1 MDALSKGLPL
11 KSAFAIKKGPD
22 PWRRLGGMGLATSLG
37 LLIGFMLGHLQWGVW
52 AFMGGFTSLYVHDQP
67 YRIRALTLAI
77 VGLGLTASFALGAL
91 SVVWWHMALALGF
104 LAASATYLTAALD
117 VPLPAGFMFV
127 LIACISAA
135 LPLHPAGILPIRLLS
150 VLGGAAIAWL
160 IGMSDW
166 LWNRNGPAFAPV
178 SQAYRGLGDFVQHLG
193 TSSETASGH
202 QAARA
207 VVLGHR
213 AATGTNDQRLKQLAV
228 QAEEVLRAAFGL
240 SSQVKAPVDPEWA
253 TLLHRIAGQIR
264 HPQNHSDPLT
274 IPEKNPQDNTWQRW
288 HAVMQETLDIVNG
301 SRTDEPQTPYHPTV
315 GERLTGSL
323 SWNGLV
329 APATLRIGL
338 AVSFSVLIAHALGIS
353 HPFWVPLTS
362 SAVLLGV
369 STVIIAQR
377 TVQRTLGTTI
387 GLGLSGALIALRP
400 SGLFTAVLIVILQ
413 LLMLYFMAKNYGIAV
428 VFITALALIIINF
441 GAHPPVMPMI
451 WARFLDTLVGAA
463 IGVAFALG
471 LWGQASATRLP
482 HQAQAV
488 VKNTGRLL
496 EAILK
501 TEADTKRLRA
511 ATLNQVFAMH
521 HIYEVG
527 LGEIPPI
534 SDKIWPLLLS
544 IERLAYLVIAACD
557 ESHPADPNLAQSL
570 QPVWNILANRI
581 EDRTTLTLHRIPAI
595 PGYPAIEARLWDL
608 AEDLGV
614 LPSGARTKSS

>member
-11 KSAFAIKKGPD
+11 KSAFAVKKGPA
-22 PWRRLGGMGLATSLG
+22 PWRRLWGMGLATSIG
-37 LLIGFMLGHLQWGVW
+37 LLIGFMLGHLEWGVW

-67 YRIRALTLAI
+67 YRIRALTLAL

-104 LAASATYLTAALD
+104 VAAGATYLTAALD

-160 IGMSDW
+160 VGMSDW
-166 LWNRNGPAFAPV
+166 LWNRKGPALAPV

-193 TSSETASGH
+193 TSSATAKGH
-202 QAARA
+202 QAAK
-207 VVLGHR
+207 VVVVGHR
-213 AATGTNDQRLKQLAV
+213 AANGSSDRRLKHLAV
-228 QAEEVLRAAFGL
+228 QAEEVLRAAIGL
-240 SSQVKAPVDPEWA
+240 SSQVKTPVDPVWT
-253 TLLHRIAGQIR
+253 TLLHRIASRIR
-264 HPQNHSDPLT
+264 QSLKPGEPLT
-274 IPEKNPQDNTWQRW
+274 MPETNQPGNTWQRW
-288 HAVMQETLDIVNG
+288 HTVMQETLDIVNG
-301 SRTDEPQTPYHPTV
+301 SRIDEPKTAYHPTV
-315 GERLTGSL
+315 GERLIEAL
-323 SWNGLV
+323 SWDGLV

-338 AVSFSVLIAHALGIS
+338 AVAFSVLIAHALGIS
-353 HPFWVPLTS
+353 HPFWVPLTC

-369 STVIIAQR
+369 STVVIAQR
-377 TVQRTLGTTI
+377 TIQRALGTTL
-387 GLGLSGALIALRP
+387 GLGLSGVLMALHPGGLLTAALIV
-400 SGLFTAVLIVILQ
+400 TLQ
-413 LLMLYFMAKNYGIAV
+413 LLMLYFMAKNYGISV
-428 VFITALALIIINF
+428 VFITALALIIIYF

-451 WARFLDTLVGAA
+451 WARFLDTLLGAA
-463 IGVAFALG
+463 IGVASAFV
-471 LWGQASATRLP
+471 LWGKASATRLP
-482 HQAQAV
+482 HQAQTV
-488 VKNTGRLL
+488 VKSTGRLL

-501 TEADTKRLRA
+501 GEADTKKLRA
-511 ATLNQVFAMH
+511 ATLNQVFTMH

-557 ESHPADPNLAQSL
+557 EEHPVDPQLAQSL
-570 QPVWNILANRI
+570 QPVWNILADRI
-581 EDRTTLTLHRIPAI
+581 EDKTTSTLHRIPAI
-595 PGYPAIEARLWDL
+595 SHYPAIETQLWDL

-614 LPSGARTKSS
+614 LPNRAQAKSS